1 MLSDIGMV
9 HLKNS
14 PRRVNRKRGRI
25 MGVRLQKT
33 ETSYTDVELDDGSI
47 DDVDISG
54 SHISINVTFNA
65 EDLDWD
71 IQDDETEVIEA

>member
-1 MLSDIGMV
+1 MLSDIGMA

-14 PRRVNRKRGRI
+14 LRRVNKKRGRI

-33 ETSYTDVELDDGSI
+33 EISYTDVELDDGSI

-54 SHISINVTFNA
+54 SHISINVTFQA
-65 EDLDWD
+65 DDLDWD
-71 IQDDETEVIEA
+71 IQDDETEVTEA